1 MCSDKGKKASVKLD
15 EIVIYWERWLPT
27 LLVII
32 THLFVVSSRQRSYG
46 RLRMQRLPFG
56 DKVINMEFE
65 RDILALGRPEKV
77 KIQLQ
82 DVNLPDNNSVYFR
95 AKQKELISQYCAARV
110 FLSETDRPNED

>member
-1 MCSDKGKKASVKLD
+1 MGAIAPHVA
-15 EIVIYWERWLPT
+15 RNF
-27 LLVII
+27 

>member
-1 MCSDKGKKASVKLD
+1 M
-15 EIVIYWERWLPT
+15 
-27 LLVII
+27 
-32 THLFVVSSRQRSYG
+32 
-46 RLRMQRLPFG
+46 
-56 DKVINMEFE
+56 
-65 RDILALGRPEKV
+65 